1 LNKNQSKILD
11 FQKQSFIF
19 NEKQKLSLNFTI
31 KFQLY
36 RCFNMSKLVTFV
48 FLFPLLC
55 FGQYQLGT
63 TNFQFLNASSSA
75 RNAGAGNGLI
85 SVYDNDLGLALDNP
99 ALLNEQMDGQVHY
112 SYGKYP
118 AGIHFG
124 NVNYVLHSKIGTFAP
139 SIRYFSY
146 GQFVETDEIGND
158 LGTFSGGEYA
168 VGTSYARKINDVVS
182 IGASLSIIG
191 SQLYRYNS
199 FGIAGSFSGLLVHP
213 NKLLCA
219 TFLVK
224 NAGIILKDYTSSS
237 QSKLPLD
244 VQAGLSYKLKHA
256 PFRFGFQ
263 AHQLNQLQ
271 NYYTDPFAQA
281 TYDPLTGDTIP
292 VFSPSIGKKIANHF
306 NFQMELIA
314 SKSFQLRGGFNFMR
328 REQMKVTEHPGL
340 AGFSMGM
347 SLKLKK
353 FNLDYGVQFYSK
365 AGSIHS
371 IGLSSSIQNW
381 KKH

>member
-1 LNKNQSKILD
+1 M
-11 FQKQSFIF
+11 
-19 NEKQKLSLNFTI
+19 
-31 KFQLY
+31 
-36 RCFNMSKLVTFV
+36 RKLVVLV
-48 FLFPLLC
+48 FLLPIIS

-63 TNFQFLNASSSA
+63 TNFQFLQAATSA

-85 SVYDNDLGLALDNP
+85 SVYDNDLGLALENP
-99 ALLNEQMDGQVHY
+99 ALLNEQMDGYVQY
-112 SYGKYP
+112 TFGKYP
-118 AGIHFG
+118 AGIHYG
-124 NVNYVLHSKIGTFAP
+124 NVSYVMHSKVGTFAT

-146 GQFVETDEIGND
+146 GQFEETDEIGNAI
-158 LGTFSGGEYA
+158 GSFSGGDYA
-168 VGTSYARKINDVVS
+168 IGTSYSRKINEVVA
-182 IGASLSIIG
+182 IGASVSFLG
-191 SQLYRYNS
+191 SQLYRYHS
-199 FGIAGSFSGLLVHP
+199 FGITSSFSGLLVHP

-224 NAGIILKDYTSSS
+224 NAGFILKDYTGSS

-271 NYYTDPFAQA
+271 NYYLDPLAQP

-292 VFSPSIGKKIANHF
+292 VYNPSVGKKIANHF
-306 NFQMELIA
+306 NFQLELIA
-314 SKSFQLRGGFNFMR
+314 SKSFQMRGGFNFMR
-328 REQMKVTEHPGL
+328 REQMKVTDFPGL

-347 SLKLKK
+347 SLKMKK

-371 IGLSSSIQNW
+371 LGLSSSIQNW

>member
-1 LNKNQSKILD
+1 L
-11 FQKQSFIF
+11 
-19 NEKQKLSLNFTI
+19 
-31 KFQLY
+31 
-36 RCFNMSKLVTFV
+36 
-48 FLFPLLC
+48 
-55 FGQYQLGT
+55 
-63 TNFQFLNASSSA
+63 
-75 RNAGAGNGLI
+75 
-85 SVYDNDLGLALDNP
+85 
-99 ALLNEQMDGQVHY
+99 
-112 SYGKYP
+112 
-118 AGIHFG
+118 
-124 NVNYVLHSKIGTFAP
+124 AP

-182 IGASLSIIG
+182 IGASLSIVG

>member
-1 LNKNQSKILD
+1 
-11 FQKQSFIF
+11 
-19 NEKQKLSLNFTI
+19 
-31 KFQLY
+31 
-36 RCFNMSKLVTFV
+36 M
-48 FLFPLLC
+48 
-55 FGQYQLGT
+55 
-63 TNFQFLNASSSA
+63 
-75 RNAGAGNGLI
+75 
-85 SVYDNDLGLALDNP
+85 
-99 ALLNEQMDGQVHY
+99 
-112 SYGKYP
+112 
-118 AGIHFG
+118 
-124 NVNYVLHSKIGTFAP
+124 
-139 SIRYFSY
+139 
-146 GQFVETDEIGND
+146 
-158 LGTFSGGEYA
+158 
-168 VGTSYARKINDVVS
+168 
-182 IGASLSIIG
+182 
-191 SQLYRYNS
+191 
-199 FGIAGSFSGLLVHP
+199 
-213 NKLLCA
+213 
-219 TFLVK
+219 
-224 NAGIILKDYTSSS
+224 KDYSSSS